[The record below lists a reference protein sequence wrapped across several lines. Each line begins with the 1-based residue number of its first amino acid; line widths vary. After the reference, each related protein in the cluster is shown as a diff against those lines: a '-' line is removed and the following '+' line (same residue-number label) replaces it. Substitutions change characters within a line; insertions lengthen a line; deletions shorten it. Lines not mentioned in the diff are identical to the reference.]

1 MVNKTTAVYSIIDDI
16 LKSINHYD
24 DKRRSMTDAEII
36 TTAIIS
42 TCSSVGT
49 WRKPDHSCQALVSL
63 RIC

>member
-16 LKSINHYD
+16 LKAIRHYD
-24 DKRRSMTDAEII
+24 DKRRTMTDSEVI

-42 TCSSVGT
+42 TMFFYGNMEKARSL
-49 WRKPDHSCQALVSL
+49 CQALVSL